1 MKRNINELIA
11 SLLEAIAE
19 EVNSQETPKTQ
30 DKTIIKGIS
39 FSYEELIQRPDAQKQ
54 LINLHNLMFDKITE
68 LEERVAELEDE
79 NN

>member
-19 EVNSQETPKTQ
+19 EVNSQEKPKTQ

-39 FSYEELIQRPDAQKQ
+39 ASYEELILRPDAQKQ

-68 LEERVAELEDE
+68 LENRVAELEEE